1 MDLCEE
7 NINFK
12 CSSWDLTI
20 IDIIIDITID
30 IVACY
35 TLSSYKADKDNQQN
49 SKRKLLLITTVPS
62 NIIFLL
68 FGSKQHSGSF
78 NIYSW
83 HRIFE
88 AE

>member
-20 IDIIIDITID
+20 IDIIIDVTID

-35 TLSSYKADKDNQQN
+35 SLTSCKAEKDNPIKIQ
-49 SKRKLLLITTVPS
+49 
-62 NIIFLL
+62 
-68 FGSKQHSGSF
+68 
-78 NIYSW
+78 
-83 HRIFE
+83 
-88 AE
+88 

>member
-1 MDLCEE
+1 MVILKQPFSVTIPGNTGSVTIVDLCEE

-35 TLSSYKADKDNQQN
+35 TLTSCKADNDNQ
-49 SKRKLLLITTVPS
+49 
-62 NIIFLL
+62 
-68 FGSKQHSGSF
+68 
-78 NIYSW
+78 
-83 HRIFE
+83 
-88 AE
+88 